1 MYISAAIRGDE
12 CDANMS
18 LAILEM
24 QKDLF
29 ETGFQTVV
37 QIVKNLN
44 VLKYFC
50 TPRKVKNQYLI

>member
-1 MYISAAIRGDE
+1 MYMSPAIRGDE

-37 QIVKNLN
+37 QIVK
-44 VLKYFC
+44 KWKMF
-50 TPRKVKNQYLI
+50 KNILAHQRVNF

>member
-1 MYISAAIRGDE
+1 MYMSPAIRGEE
-12 CDANMS
+12 CEANMS
-18 LAILEM
+18 LAVLEM
-24 QKDLF
+24 QQDLF
-29 ETGFQTVV
+29 ETAFQTVV